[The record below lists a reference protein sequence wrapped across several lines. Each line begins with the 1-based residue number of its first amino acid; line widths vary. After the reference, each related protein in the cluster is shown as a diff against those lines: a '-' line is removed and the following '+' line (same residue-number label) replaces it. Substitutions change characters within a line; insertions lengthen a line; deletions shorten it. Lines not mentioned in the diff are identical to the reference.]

1 MFSEGDSMFEK
12 FPSLEDL
19 KNDRKFIFLLLLGL
33 LLLAGLLVYTA
44 YIGLLLILGLII
56 FGTLSSVWKEN
67 HLRLTSLFLLLIL
80 AFSSIATHGVKFGI
94 DFVGGTRIPVVLE
107 HPVDSAT
114 MQEMVNTIK
123 KRASVLGLT
132 EIKVKAVGNSEIY
145 VELPSAD
152 EEMTNRVEDILEKQG
167 VYIGV
172 VDGKIAITG
181 KDILPV
187 TIRRLSP
194 QELGGS
200 DWGVGFSITKE
211 AAEHFAET
219 VKGKANHPLYMF
231 LDRPMNAFV
240 VVSRQ
245 QLEESIPESVEMED
259 ALAAMNNALKLE
271 GDNTVIIFEED
282 VLPGMNLSNRTYAVL
297 RKDAPQRVKEVF
309 ASANIT
315 IKEVEDREMVPE
327 ISHGTS
333 GKLTVLKWEAVGLLS
348 APYLS
353 PQITDGVPAYSY
365 SITGP
370 ASGVGQ
376 EKVLNAE
383 RNVKEIESILKGGAL
398 PVRITLGSKT
408 VIPAPL
414 GQEFLRMSLLGLL
427 FAFLVVSIVISIRY
441 RQLKIILPVLLI
453 TLAEIIVLI
462 AITGSFTIDL
472 ATMAGIIAAVGVSI
486 DAQIII
492 TDELL
497 KKTGTK
503 DERLDKAMAIINTN
517 VTVAILAM
525 LPLLFS
531 GMVEIIG
538 FAVST
543 ILGALLGALLSRP
556 AYAAIAGELI

>member
-1 MFSEGDSMFEK
+1 
-12 FPSLEDL
+12 
-19 KNDRKFIFLLLLGL
+19 
-33 LLLAGLLVYTA
+33 
-44 YIGLLLILGLII
+44 
-56 FGTLSSVWKEN
+56 
-67 HLRLTSLFLLLIL
+67 
-80 AFSSIATHGVKFGI
+80 
-94 DFVGGTRIPVVLE
+94 
-107 HPVDSAT
+107 
-114 MQEMVNTIK
+114 
-123 KRASVLGLT
+123 
-132 EIKVKAVGNSEIY
+132 
-145 VELPSAD
+145 
-152 EEMTNRVEDILEKQG
+152 
-167 VYIGV
+167 
-172 VDGKIAITG
+172 
-181 KDILPV
+181 
-187 TIRRLSP
+187 
-194 QELGGS
+194 
-200 DWGVGFSITKE
+200 
-211 AAEHFAET
+211 
-219 VKGKANHPLYMF
+219 
-231 LDRPMNAFV
+231 
-240 VVSRQ
+240 
-245 QLEESIPESVEMED
+245 
-259 ALAAMNNALKLE
+259 
-271 GDNTVIIFEED
+271 
-282 VLPGMNLSNRTYAVL
+282 
-297 RKDAPQRVKEVF
+297 
-309 ASANIT
+309 
-315 IKEVEDREMVPE
+315 
-327 ISHGTS
+327 
-333 GKLTVLKWEAVGLLS
+333 
-348 APYLS
+348 
-353 PQITDGVPAYSY
+353 
-365 SITGP
+365 
-370 ASGVGQ
+370 
-376 EKVLNAE
+376 
-383 RNVKEIESILKGGAL
+383 VKEIESILKGGAL